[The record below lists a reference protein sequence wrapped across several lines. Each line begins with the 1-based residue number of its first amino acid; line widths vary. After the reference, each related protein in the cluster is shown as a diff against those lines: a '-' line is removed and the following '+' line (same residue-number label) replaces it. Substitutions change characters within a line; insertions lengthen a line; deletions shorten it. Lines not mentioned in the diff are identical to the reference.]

1 MDVNG
6 SGYQQFNCETV
17 SSIRNLIKIDQIFDP
32 LRQILSLEVGLSVN
46 TVLLYD
52 NILKSYEAKIIDK
65 DIGFIYLNLRR
76 FSGNYI

>member
-32 LRQILSLEVGLSVN
+32 LRQILSLEVA
-46 TVLLYD
+46 T
-52 NILKSYEAKIIDK
+52 
-65 DIGFIYLNLRR
+65 RR
-76 FSGNYI
+76 DVEFVVADQRSDFNQ